1 MLRGSRPGAGRG
13 HIECAKNPVENEKC
27 ITIRENGRIIE
38 NTGIKSNNS
47 LAFYHNRNRGIGNA

>member
-13 HIECAKNPVENEKC
+13 HIECAKNLAKSKKH
-27 ITIRENGRIIE
+27 IAIRENGFIIE